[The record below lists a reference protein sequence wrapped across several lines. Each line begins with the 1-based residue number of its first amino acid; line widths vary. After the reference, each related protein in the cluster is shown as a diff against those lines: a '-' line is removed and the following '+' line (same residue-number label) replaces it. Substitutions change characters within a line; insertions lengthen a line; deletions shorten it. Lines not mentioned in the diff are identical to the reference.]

1 MDRSHP
7 RRMGDGLEPSTGR
20 FNEYL
25 EDQSIVGWG
34 FGLMVHYS
42 VFKQMPKCLSRSSKR
57 RTSPITFIL
66 DQCKINR
73 YVCTGNDRGP
83 GHIICHYA
91 ELREKGIKGVNL
103 QHLKTSLVLLGNAGV
118 FKRSYPLK
126 WEFTTRGAEIGHQ
139 TVASRSWNADV
150 VCEIIQDCQPLGSKR
165 GQEMLRMLT
174 KETIW
179 MNGKYCLRSI
189 GRFAIALLVATNLEL
204 GLACE
209 TCCSGTRSLLWNHE
223 ELSPQVS
230 IDTRSWLCGYA
241 DFLRKC

>member
-57 RTSPITFIL
+57 RNSPSTFSL

-83 GHIICHYA
+83 GQM
-91 ELREKGIKGVNL
+91 LREKGTNGINL

-118 FKRSYPLK
+118 FKRRYPLK
-126 WEFTTRGAEIGHQ
+126 WEFTTRGAEIGHP
-139 TVASRSWNADV
+139 TLP
-150 VCEIIQDCQPLGSKR
+150 IIGLKR
-165 GQEMLRMLT
+165 GQEMLRMLS

-223 ELSPQVS
+223 ELSPQLL
-230 IDTRSWLCGYA
+230 IDTSSWLCG
-241 DFLRKC
+241 

>member
-1 MDRSHP
+1 
-7 RRMGDGLEPSTGR
+7 
-20 FNEYL
+20 
-25 EDQSIVGWG
+25 
-34 FGLMVHYS
+34 
-42 VFKQMPKCLSRSSKR
+42 MPKSDFLEFQSSWDSDWIRSSKR
-57 RTSPITFIL
+57 RNSPITFIL

-83 GHIICHYA
+83 GQIICHYA
-91 ELREKGIKGVNL
+91 GLREKGINGINL

-118 FKRSYPLK
+118 FKRSYPLISIEMRVHNK
-126 WEFTTRGAEIGHQ
+126 RCWDWSSNIG
-139 TVASRSWNADV
+139 
-150 VCEIIQDCQPLGSKR
+150 LKR

-223 ELSPQVS
+223 ELSPQLL
-230 IDTRSWLCGYA
+230 IDTCSWLCGYA
-241 DFLRKC
+241 DFLRTC

>member
-1 MDRSHP
+1 MFVQEKPWTWTD
-7 RRMGDGLEPSTGR
+7 
-20 FNEYL
+20 
-25 EDQSIVGWG
+25 
-34 FGLMVHYS
+34 
-42 VFKQMPKCLSRSSKR
+42 
-57 RTSPITFIL
+57 
-66 DQCKINR
+66 
-73 YVCTGNDRGP
+73 
-83 GHIICHYA
+83 ICHYA
-91 ELREKGIKGVNL
+91 GLREKGINGVNL

-126 WEFTTRGAEIGHQ
+126 WEFTTRGAEIGHP
-139 TVASRSWNADV
+139 T
-150 VCEIIQDCQPLGSKR
+150 LGSKR

-223 ELSPQVS
+223 ELSPQLL
-230 IDTRSWLCGYA
+230 IDTCSWLCS
-241 DFLRKC
+241 